1 MLVPAVAAGGAELE
15 ALRLGEKLVGHRE
28 AHVAAQYGTLA
39 DEMLEI
45 AEEVS
50 AALDVAGPVVA
61 LESTIIAHGLP
72 YPDNMTTAIAMED
85 AVRAAGAT
93 PATIAILDGVMRV
106 GLGPSEL
113 ERLARPG
120 VGVLKAGAADLA
132 AAMVARRTAATT
144 VSGTCVAAARVGIR
158 VFATGGIGGVHLG
171 DPSDVSSDLDT
182 LARTP
187 IAVVSSGVKAILDLP
202 RTLER
207 LESLGVLVL
216 GFKTDELPGFFSR
229 STGLPIEHRVYRPID
244 VANAIRVR
252 IALDQGGILVANPIP
267 VEAEIPRAQIE
278 EWIDMAHADASRI
291 GVRGK
296 ELTPFLLA
304 RIAGLSG
311 GKTVAANQALA
322 LNNASLGG
330 AIAVAL
336 SQANRGGVHPR
347 LEDDG
352 MA

>member
-1 MLVPAVAAGGAELE
+1 
-15 ALRLGEKLVGHRE
+15 
-28 AHVAAQYGTLA
+28 
-39 DEMLEI
+39 MLEI

-50 AALDVAGPVVA
+50 AALDAGGAVVA

-72 YPDNMTTAIAMED
+72 FPENIATAHDMEA

-93 PATIAILDGVMRV
+93 PATIAIIDGVIRI
-106 GLGPSEL
+106 GLGADEL
-113 ERLARPG
+113 DRLARPG
-120 VGVLKAGAADLA
+120 VGVLKAGASDLA

-144 VSGTCVAAARVGIR
+144 VSATCVAAARVGIR

-171 DPSDVSSDLDT
+171 DSSDVSSDLDT

-207 LESLGVLVL
+207 LESLGVLVI

-229 STGLPIEHRVYRPID
+229 STGLPLEHRMYRPID

-252 IALDQGGILVANPIP
+252 LALGQGGLLVANPIP

-278 EWIDMAHADASRI
+278 EWMDVAHADASRI
-291 GVRGK
+291 GMRGK

-311 GKTVAANQALA
+311 GQTVVANRALA
-322 LNNASLGG
+322 VSNATLGG
-330 AIAVAL
+330 AIAAAL
-336 SQANRGGVHPR
+336 SAGGRGAMHPR
-347 LEDDG
+347 LEDEDG
-352 MA
+352 SM

>member
-1 MLVPAVAAGGAELE
+1 
-15 ALRLGEKLVGHRE
+15 
-28 AHVAAQYGTLA
+28 
-39 DEMLEI
+39 MLEI

-50 AALDVAGPVVA
+50 AALDAGGAVVA

-72 YPDNMTTAIAMED
+72 FPENIATAQDMEA

-93 PATIAILDGVMRV
+93 PATIAIIDGVIRI
-106 GLGPSEL
+106 GLGADEL
-113 ERLARPG
+113 DRLARPG
-120 VGVLKAGAADLA
+120 VGVLKAGASDLA

-144 VSGTCVAAARVGIR
+144 VSATCVAAARVGIR

-171 DPSDVSSDLDT
+171 DSSDVSSDLDT

-207 LESLGVLVL
+207 LESLGVLVI

-229 STGLPIEHRVYRPID
+229 STGLPLEHRMYRPID

-252 IALDQGGILVANPIP
+252 LALGQGGLLVANPIP

-278 EWIDMAHADASRI
+278 EWMDVAHADASRI
-291 GVRGK
+291 GMRGK

-311 GKTVAANQALA
+311 GQTVVANRALA
-322 LNNASLGG
+322 VSNATLGG
-330 AIAVAL
+330 AIAAAL
-336 SQANRGGVHPR
+336 SAGGRGAMHPR
-347 LEDDG
+347 LEDEDG
-352 MA
+352 SM